1 MKGRAMQ
8 ALVNR
13 AILVLALTEACLGSA
28 QAQEWLLNSG
38 ASRFYMQTVKASS
51 IFEVHQFSG
60 LDGSISNSGDA
71 NVKID
76 LTSVASGID
85 VRARA
90 AVFTACAARKGRNHR
105 DRAWRLSRASRW

>member
-1 MKGRAMQ
+1 MQ

-13 AILVLALTEACLGSA
+13 AILVLAVTAGCLGSA

-38 ASRFYMQTVKASS
+38 ASRFYMQTVKANS
-51 IFEVHQFSG
+51 IFEVHQFTG

-76 LTSVASGID
+76 LTSVASGVD
-85 VRARA
+85 VRDVRMR
-90 AVFTACAARKGRNHR
+90 FCCSKPTSSPTPK
-105 DRAWRLSRASRW
+105 